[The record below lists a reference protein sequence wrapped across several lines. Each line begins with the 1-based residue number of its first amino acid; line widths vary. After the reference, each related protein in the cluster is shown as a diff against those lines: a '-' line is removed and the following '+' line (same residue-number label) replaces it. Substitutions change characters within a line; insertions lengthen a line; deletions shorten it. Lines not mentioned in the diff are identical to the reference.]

1 MIVLDAT
8 APTWAQRF
16 AEDVKRAFEGL
27 RQSPIPLARYA
38 DAATLNA
45 RAPPARFAGALAYL
59 DSTARPVFSD
69 GSAWRYVHDNS
80 AV

>member
-8 APTWAQRF
+8 APAWAQRF
-16 AEDVKRAFEGL
+16 AGDVTRAFEAL
-27 RQSPIPLARYA
+27 TQEPLALARYA

-45 RAPPARFAGALAYL
+45 RAPAARFAGALAFL
-59 DSTARPVFSD
+59 ESTARPVFSD